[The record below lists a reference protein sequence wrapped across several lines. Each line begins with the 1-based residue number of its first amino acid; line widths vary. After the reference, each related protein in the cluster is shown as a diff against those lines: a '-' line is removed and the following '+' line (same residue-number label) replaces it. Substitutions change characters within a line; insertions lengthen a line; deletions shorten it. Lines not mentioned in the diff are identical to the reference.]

1 MKTKFSSFYIV
12 FLFVIFSTHV
22 YAQPDENNSNKKFSV
37 GINFSPDYAY
47 SILKSPETG
56 EVEKDDREYPRFGFT
71 SGIVAKYKFLTRLTL
86 ESGLQFS
93 NKGYNLKV
101 SEQKKETYSYGYNQL
116 YNPSILIEATAKV
129 QYYYLGIPLKINY
142 YLVQKKFNLY
152 VSFGASADY
161 YLDAKAKDVIEYS
174 DRTEIL
180 RNNIY
185 NFGLNKFNFVGLA
198 GFGVES
204 SLSKKLKIR
213 IEPVFRYSFTPVAEI
228 YKNEYLHSVG
238 LNFVLFYH

>member
-1 MKTKFSSFYIV
+1 M
-12 FLFVIFSTHV
+12 FSTQV
-22 YAQPDENNSNKKFSV
+22 DAQSDENNPNKKFSF
-37 GINFSPDYAY
+37 GLNFSPDYSY
-47 SILKSPETG
+47 RILKSPYTG
-56 EVEKDDREYPRFGFT
+56 EVEKDDRVYPRFGFT

-93 NKGYNLKV
+93 HKGYNIKV
-101 SEQKKETYSYGYNQL
+101 SEQNNESYSYDYNQL
-116 YNPSILIEATAKV
+116 YNPSKLIEATAKV
-129 QYYYLGIPLKINY
+129 QYYYLGIPFKLNY
-142 YLVQKKFNLY
+142 YLVQKQFNLY
-152 VSFGASADY
+152 VSIGASADY
-161 YLDAKAKDVIEYS
+161 YLDAKVKDIIRYN

-180 RNNIY
+180 RNSIY

-204 SLSKKLKIR
+204 SLSKKLEIR

-238 LNFVLFYH
+238 LNMVLFYQ